1 MFELKLE
8 QISKQYPG
16 NDYQA
21 VKPCDLT
28 IKSGD
33 FISIQG
39 ESGSG
44 KSSLLL
50 MMSGLL
56 APTSGK
62 VIWNGASV
70 YDMNDSALS
79 LWRSKNVGY
88 LFQNVQLVQALT
100 VRENLILSR
109 SFGNDPDLDV
119 DGLISQFGLEE
130 EADKLPSLL
139 SGGQKRRAMIACVLA
154 RDPQIICADE
164 PTNDLDSVWA
174 SKIMSYLSELIK
186 QNKAILLVTHD
197 SRWIKEN
204 QIQYEMEYGELKT
217 KQA

>member
-1 MFELKLE
+1 MFELTIEKVT
-8 QISKQYPG
+8 KQYSG

-21 VKPCDLT
+21 VKSCDMK

-56 APTSGK
+56 PPTSGR
-62 VIWNGASV
+62 VLWNGESI
-70 YDMNDSALS
+70 YDMSDNALS
-79 LWRSKNVGY
+79 IWRSKNVGY

-100 VRENLILSR
+100 VRENMLLSR
-109 SFGNDPDLDV
+109 SFGNDPTLDIEA
-119 DGLISQFGLEE
+119 LITLFGLED
-130 EADKLPSLL
+130 EANKLPSLL
-139 SGGQKRRAMIACVLA
+139 SGGQRRRAMIACVLS
-154 RDPQIICADE
+154 RDPLIVCADE

-174 SKIMSYLSELIK
+174 SKIMAILNDLK
-186 QNKAILLVTHD
+186 KKDKAIVLVTHD
-197 SRWIKEN
+197 SRWITDD
-204 QIQYEMEYGELKT
+204 QIQYVMENGELN
-217 KQA
+217 QA